1 MRTND
6 QTTALLG
13 KVARLHYEHG
23 LTHHEVAELLGLSRV
38 KVTRLLAEAR
48 RTGVVDITVHSDE
61 HLFLDLETQLVE
73 RFGLLRAWVGPTFS
87 DDRAAGSL
95 GALGAQCLSALITP
109 EVHAVTVGFSLSVAH
124 ALAQMPALQRQDVG
138 FIPATGTPAGLASSG
153 SGVQLTLGFADAI
166 GGHSYHLPAP
176 LLASTPSI
184 ADLLR
189 GETAV
194 RDVLNKAGQADLLI
208 AGMGAMGA
216 DSRMLIN
223 GLGDDDL
230 AALTADGAVGD
241 LCARFFDEH
250 GRAVPSH
257 VDQRLIGL
265 TLDELMAIP
274 NRVVIAS
281 GAGKT
286 SALRAALVGGLI
298 NTLVTDTN
306 TAEALLHSDIA
317 VVAVAVS

>member
-6 QTTALLG
+6 QAAALLG
-13 KVARLHYEHG
+13 KVARLHYDHG

-73 RFGLLRAWVGPTFS
+73 RFGLLRAWVGPSFS

-109 EVHAVTVGFSLSVAH
+109 EVRAVTVGFSKSVAQ

-153 SGVQLTLGFADAI
+153 SGVKLTLGFADAL

-176 LLASTPSI
+176 LLASTPAI
-184 ADLLR
+184 ADVLR
-189 GETAV
+189 GEAV
-194 RDVLNKAGQADLLI
+194 QDVLDRSARADLLI

-223 GLGDDDL
+223 ALSDQDL
-230 AALTADGAVGD
+230 AALTAAGAVGD
-241 LCARFFDEH
+241 LCARFFDEN

-265 TLDELMAIP
+265 SLDELTAIP

-281 GAGKT
+281 GAGKVG
-286 SALRAALVGGLI
+286 ALRAALTGGLI
-298 NTLVTDTN
+298 NTLVTDTS
-306 TAEALLHSDIA
+306 TAEALINSD
-317 VVAVAVS
+317 VAVAIAAV